1 MSDLPVE
8 RARLKKQF
16 PALTDGD
23 IEAYEAVTQCILS
36 QRGPAERGRVT
47 RAIMETGRSAKAKAA
62 TGAALTEEERLA
74 SSYVDAVGK
83 MQGTTVRRS

>member
-1 MSDLPVE
+1 MSDLPVD

-23 IEAYEAVTQCILS
+23 IEAYETVTQRILGQKS
-36 QRGPAERGRVT
+36 PAERGRLT
-47 RAIMETGRSAKAKAA
+47 RTILETARSARDRGASGA
-62 TGAALTEEERLA
+62 TLTEDERL
-74 SSYVDAVGK
+74 SVRYLDAVAK